1 MQYGVERILTL
12 LELMREAYGV
22 DTDEVKIGI
31 LDLPRGK
38 VFEHS
43 NTLPEISMLVK
54 SEAESL
60 LKMLINLEG

>member
-1 MQYGVERILTL
+1 MK
-12 LELMREAYGV
+12 LMYYLNSCVRPYGV

-38 VFEHS
+38 VFEYS

-60 LKMLINLEG
+60 LKMLSSLEG